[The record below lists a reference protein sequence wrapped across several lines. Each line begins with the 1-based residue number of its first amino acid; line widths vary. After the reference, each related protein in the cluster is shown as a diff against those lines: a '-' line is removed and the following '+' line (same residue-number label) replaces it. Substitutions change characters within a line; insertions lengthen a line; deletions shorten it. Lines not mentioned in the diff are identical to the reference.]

1 MLPPEDRHVYHFT
14 HMRNLPSVLDQGCV
28 NCDRIVREDGSLRV
42 ECGDR
47 DIKERR
53 RSRKVDPPPGGVVA
67 DYVPFYFAPRSPM
80 LYKISKGSV
89 PTYADGQDPLIYLV
103 TTPRRL
109 AAAGCD
115 SVFSDGNCAADITA
129 IEGDLTLL
137 GSHVDWPVMRLERWN
152 NTSEDPDR
160 MRRRMA
166 EFLVYERVPVTA
178 VIHLAVRR
186 QSRADAVRQLL
197 SSHGCTLDVVVRPTW
212 YY

>member
-1 MLPPEDRHVYHFT
+1 MPPPEDRPIYHFT
-14 HMRNLPSVLDQGCV
+14 HMRNLPSVLDRGFV
-28 NCDRIVREDGSLRV
+28 HCDRIVREESSLRV

-53 RSRKVDPPPGGVVA
+53 RSRKVNPPPGGVVA

-89 PTYADGQDPLIYLV
+89 LTYADGQDPLIYLV

-109 AAAGCD
+109 GAVGCD

-152 NTSEDPDR
+152 NTPEDPDR

-166 EFLVYERVPVTA
+166 EFLVHERVPVA
-178 VIHLAVRR
+178 AISYLAAQK
-186 QSRADAVRQLL
+186 QSRAEEVRQLMA
-197 SSHGCTLDVVVRPTW
+197 SRGYEFDAVVRPAW